1 MFEMDVEDEEDEEG
15 GDSQKASADQD
26 VLEASM
32 NSQGDREDDG
42 DGRGPDSGPESGAE
56 AKEPME
62 DVETH
67 LESQEELE
75 LV

>member
-15 GDSQKASADQD
+15 GDSQKASTDQD
-26 VLEASM
+26 GLEASM
-32 NSQGDREDDG
+32 NSLGDGEDEG
-42 DGRGPDSGPESGAE
+42 DGRGPEGGPEGGAE